1 MDSEYI
7 VPKLLELSK
16 LMYSP
21 TGEPFAKYSKQR
33 DLYIFGCIRPFG
45 EVVKNV
51 VHKSVAIYLV
61 GITETKK
68 QNDNRKK

>member
-7 VPKLLELSK
+7 VPKLLELCK
-16 LMYSP
+16 VMYND
-21 TGEPFAKYSKQR
+21 EPFAKYSKQR
-33 DLYIFGCIRPFG
+33 NLYIFGCIRPFG

-68 QNDNRKK
+68 QNGNSNK